1 MSRIHRFVVEV
12 LSVLVTATVV
22 GLLTV
27 TCIAAIDGGSEV
39 WALAK
44 WFWWKVAARVF
55 AVAVLWAVFGALAEL
70 TKRTMLDDDE
80 DEQP

>member
-1 MSRIHRFVVEV
+1 MNRLHSLVVEV

-27 TCIAAIDGGSEV
+27 VCIAAIDGGKEV
-39 WALAK
+39 WTLAS

-55 AVAVLWAVFGALAEL
+55 AVAVLWAVFSALAGF
-70 TKRTMLDDDE
+70 TRRTMLDEDE
-80 DEQP
+80 DDAL